1 MNTVWGSC
9 FQKAFRKSERMSPTS
24 VGVAVDG
31 FGMCGEHE
39 FSLNSFGEK
48 IRRREVCVWW
58 NLPCAE
64 LLMFL
69 KLLTG
74 NLNVN
79 QFSTVES
86 DRPSPVN
93 HISMTYLGFSL
104 ILLRAVEREASL
116 PNSKRSG
123 GGP

>member
-1 MNTVWGSC
+1 MNTVWGSRI
-9 FQKAFRKSERMSPTS
+9 QKAFRKSERMSPTS

-64 LLMFL
+64 HLMFL
-69 KLLTG
+69 KLLTW
-74 NLNVN
+74 N
-79 QFSTVES
+79 QFSTVER
-86 DRPSPVN
+86 DRPSQVN